1 MPKHQSCS
9 FACCTKIHVFFSFC
23 LYNPF
28 HYLMLWCAG
37 LIVDTAGGWGRV
49 GNVPI
54 IWVVACEFCHYLGN
68 ALIPPT

>member
-1 MPKHQSCS
+1 
-9 FACCTKIHVFFSFC
+9 
-23 LYNPF
+23 
-28 HYLMLWCAG
+28 MLWCAG